1 MHPNF
6 SELCKIFKQ
15 YFPDSK
21 IITATNCQ
29 YKITDNFTSALK
41 YLDLI
46 YLSIDGYKDNYEKFR
61 KPSKWIKLIDFLE
74 RLIKIKKYDCKITC
88 NYVVNKDNK
97 ISKKLRNFVKSIK
110 LKN

>member
-6 SELCKIFKQ
+6 SELCKILNNTFQ
-15 YFPDSK
+15 NSK

-46 YLSIDGYKDNYEKFR
+46 YLSIDGYKIIMKN
-61 KPSKWIKLIDFLE
+61 LE
-74 RLIKIKKYDCKITC
+74 NHL
-88 NYVVNKDNK
+88 NGL
-97 ISKKLRNFVKSIK
+97 S
-110 LKN
+110 